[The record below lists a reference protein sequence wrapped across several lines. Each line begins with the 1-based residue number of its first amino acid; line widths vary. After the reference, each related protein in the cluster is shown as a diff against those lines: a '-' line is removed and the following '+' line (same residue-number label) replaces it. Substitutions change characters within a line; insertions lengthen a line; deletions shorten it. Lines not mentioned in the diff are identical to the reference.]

1 MLLHQITT
9 PWSDFQ
15 HKHVTIVK
23 THTLL
28 KDIFAQNTKCINN
41 FSITNLHFKGFGT
54 KVQTGVSN
62 SFDLYQGYIAGADN
76 DSNVDSV
83 LPILLE
89 EPDNCVVYP
98 NEIKL
103 GYRST

>member
-54 KVQTGVSN
+54 KVQTVTYAVAIRGKT
-62 SFDLYQGYIAGADN
+62 G
-76 DSNVDSV
+76 
-83 LPILLE
+83 E
-89 EPDNCVVYP
+89 
-98 NEIKL
+98 K
-103 GYRST
+103 